1 MDIDL
6 ENYISQEPGSLS
18 PVVVLATIVLIGTIV
33 LGSIYRLLLFVL

>member
-6 ENYISQEPGSLS
+6 ENYISREPGSLS